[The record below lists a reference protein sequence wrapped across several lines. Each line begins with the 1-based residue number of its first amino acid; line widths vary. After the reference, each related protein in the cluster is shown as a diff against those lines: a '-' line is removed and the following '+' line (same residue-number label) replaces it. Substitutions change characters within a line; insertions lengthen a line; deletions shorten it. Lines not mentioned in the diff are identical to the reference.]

1 MDKQNTDDR
10 TLRIEMS
17 LQGIE
22 NRFGIGKDV
31 IRALGN
37 PSHVSFKVSDAYDSI
52 SVFPCDEDDVMSFK
66 VPEKLFTDK
75 RCVMRISSKKFVHG
89 LMQANDLDITRTY
102 TLPGEYLEDINTA
115 VFSLADGIIQFSRL
129 RQSCSPDHCVLR
141 DSEVN
146 T

>member
-1 MDKQNTDDR
+1 MDKQNTDER

-75 RCVMRISSKKFVHG
+75 RCVMRINSKKFVHG

-102 TLPGEYLEDINTA
+102 TLPGKILEDINTA
-115 VFSLADGIIQFSRL
+115 VFSLTDGIIQFSRL
-129 RQSCSPDHCVLR
+129 RQSCSPDHRVLR